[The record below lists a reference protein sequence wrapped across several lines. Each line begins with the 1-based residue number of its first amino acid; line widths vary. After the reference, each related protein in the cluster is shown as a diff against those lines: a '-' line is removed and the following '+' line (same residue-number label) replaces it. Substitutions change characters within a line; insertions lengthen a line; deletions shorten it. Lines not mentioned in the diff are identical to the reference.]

1 MSVESLPN
9 PGDPAIPGTV
19 SNEQNKT
26 GDPDWTGG
34 LNCGRSPLRVRQ

>member
-1 MSVESLPN
+1 MSVESFPN

-26 GDPDWTGG
+26 GDPDLDGWA
-34 LNCGRSPLRVRQ
+34 